1 MATHFESLTL
11 DRPDLFGVTL
21 SGTVSPGDKERLR
34 ELAAKCLKHGQVQ
47 VIMDLSGLGALG
59 GGGAG
64 ALADFQAQLVGA
76 GGGSVF
82 VGAGEV
88 MRHFLEQKFVDVPL
102 VLYETVDEALVA
114 IEAESPGT
122 TVTAAPEPTP
132 EAIPAAEEATPTDAM
147 DDVLD
152 EVEAAPKN
160 AVLRKAN
167 QYTSLSDALEALGA
181 WSDTKDHAEFSQAL
195 ANLLFSHGLAG
206 ETVLL
211 ARRGDEFVDA
221 GGERRVPASGGFAQT
236 VASINRP
243 LTLLDIPAEDLDDED
258 ATLLEALAPDVILPV
273 IREDTLA
280 AMVLLQREGE
290 DHDYNVAENF
300 ALELLMR
307 VLNSREVSSGDAVLD
322 ADHDDSSTWEPDGT
336 TAAEV
341 LLQLALDLPEAV
353 DRPHF
358 WRIFSRHC
366 WPVLPI
372 AQLGF
377 LGQDRVRP
385 QLMAG
390 GNDSWMGL
398 ELSGEKLQ
406 LFLQTMERPV
416 AVENMPSFFKTT
428 RDALR
433 QAGAEWIVAL
443 KWEGKFIG
451 TVLIQL
457 DPGYGNSDPTELLEE
472 LFIETSRLLARYHDT
487 NDSADV
493 NLELV
498 RVLISQAEKNHHG
511 SDSQTAT
518 MVKQVG
524 RLARV
529 MAFPPDQERDMIYGC
544 LLRDIGLMDK
554 TVDFPQGDRNWTQE
568 QREIWRSHPDEGS
581 GLLVNL
587 GLPATITDVVRS
599 HHERYDGRGFPR
611 GLDGHNIPLVARVV
625 SIAECYSEMIT
636 GTDGQTPLSPV
647 AAAELLRR
655 EAGSR
660 FDPDLVELF
669 LKAVLPS
676 GPRSGHAV
684 AFPPVLEPAG

>member
-1 MATHFESLTL
+1 MVTWPSPSL
-11 DRPDLFGVTL
+11 
-21 SGTVSPGDKERLR
+21 S
-34 ELAAKCLKHGQVQ
+34 
-47 VIMDLSGLGALG
+47 
-59 GGGAG
+59 
-64 ALADFQAQLVGA
+64 
-76 GGGSVF
+76 
-82 VGAGEV
+82 
-88 MRHFLEQKFVDVPL
+88 
-102 VLYETVDEALVA
+102 
-114 IEAESPGT
+114 
-122 TVTAAPEPTP
+122 AAPRSP
-132 EAIPAAEEATPTDAM
+132 
-147 DDVLD
+147 
-152 EVEAAPKN
+152 
-160 AVLRKAN
+160 VLRKAN

-211 ARRGDEFVDA
+211 ARRGDEYVDA
-221 GGERRVPASGGFAQT
+221 GGERRVPANGGFAQA

-243 LTLLDIPAEDLDDED
+243 LTLLDIPADDLDDED

-280 AMVLLQREGE
+280 ALVLLRREGE
-290 DHDYNVAENF
+290 EHDYNVAENF

-307 VLNSREVSSGDAVLD
+307 VLTSREITGGDRAM
-322 ADHDDSSTWEPDGT
+322 DHDMDRGGSSIWEPDGT
-336 TAAEV
+336 TPAEV

-377 LGQDRVRP
+377 LGKERVRP

-416 AVENMPSFFKTT
+416 AVQNMPAFFKTT

-443 KWEGKFIG
+443 KWEGEFMG
-451 TVLIQL
+451 SVLIQL
-457 DPGYGNSDPTELLEE
+457 DPGFRDSDPTELLEE

-487 NDSADV
+487 NDNADV

-498 RVLISQAEKNHHG
+498 RVLVSQAEKHRHG
-511 SDSQTAT
+511 SDGQTAT

-529 MAFPPDQERDMIYGC
+529 MAFPPDQERDLVYGC

-568 QREIWRSHPDEGS
+568 QREIWRSHPDEGA

-625 SIAECYSEMIT
+625 SIAESYSEMIT

-647 AAAELLRR
+647 AAAELVRR
-655 EAGSR
+655 DAGSR

-669 LKAVLPS
+669 LKAVLPG
-676 GPRSGHAV
+676 GPRGGRVSV
-684 AFPPVLEPAG
+684 PPLVMEPVG